1 MNNKSLLYLTIACFV
16 FFSLLEQGN
25 SKTYE
30 RALEEVTA
38 TDALSS
44 NSTSTSTGTKT
55 NTNAAPDISAMMRK
69 NILVWTPILLVAIL
83 AYVIFLISTMENP
96 KNTLLYATYVTSKS
110 EKYN

>member
-1 MNNKSLLYLTIACFV
+1 MNNKSFLYITIVCLLI
-16 FFSLLEQGN
+16 FSMVKQSS

-30 RALEEVTA
+30 RALNELT
-38 TDALSS
+38 SS
-44 NSTSTSTGTKT
+44 SSTNSKTST
-55 NTNAAPDISAMMRK
+55 NAGPDMSAMMRK
-69 NILVWTPILLVAIL
+69 NIIIWTPILLVAIL

>member
-1 MNNKSLLYLTIACFV
+1 MNNKSLLYITIA
-16 FFSLLEQGN
+16 FFLILSIIPQSS

-30 RALEEVTA
+30 RALNEIT
-38 TDALSS
+38 SS
-44 NSTSTSTGTKT
+44 STTTSKT
-55 NTNAAPDISAMMRK
+55 STNAAPDISAMMRK
-69 NILVWTPILLVAIL
+69 NILIWTPILLVAIL